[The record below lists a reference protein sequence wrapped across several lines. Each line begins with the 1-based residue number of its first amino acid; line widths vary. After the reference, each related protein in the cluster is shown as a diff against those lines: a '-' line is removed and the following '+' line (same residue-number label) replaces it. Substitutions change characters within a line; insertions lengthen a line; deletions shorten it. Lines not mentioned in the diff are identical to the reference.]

1 MFYLKYMTII
11 IVDVSEP
18 VLESASDV
26 KTNRMLIGICVSVGV
41 LLEGICVVVIILIMV
56 TIIKRG

>member
-1 MFYLKYMTII
+1 MAI

-18 VLESASDV
+18 VLESGSDV
-26 KTNRMLIGICVSVGV
+26 KTNWMLIGICVSVGV
-41 LLEGICVVVIILIMV
+41 LLGGICVIVIILIMV

>member
-1 MFYLKYMTII
+1 MTII

-26 KTNRMLIGICVSVGV
+26 KTNWMLIGICVSVGV
-41 LLEGICVVVIILIMV
+41 LSVGGICVVVIILIMV